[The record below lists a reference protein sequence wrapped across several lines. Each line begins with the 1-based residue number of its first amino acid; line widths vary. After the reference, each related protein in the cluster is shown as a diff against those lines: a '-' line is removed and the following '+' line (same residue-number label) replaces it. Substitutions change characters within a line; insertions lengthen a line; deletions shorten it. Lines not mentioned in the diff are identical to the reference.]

1 MIADIHPIIIP
12 TPFLVGPVN
21 VYLLDGAEPALLDA
35 GPNTPEA
42 MSALRE
48 GLAAHGHSLSDIRH
62 LVITHSHPDHFGMA
76 ARIVAESGARVYSH
90 RYNADRLA
98 AGRPDGER
106 HDERL
111 SRLFEESGVPASV
124 MAGMQKDFDT
134 SASYTEPLAVD
145 VALDEGDALHL
156 GGRDWTVLHTP
167 GHARGHACLF
177 DRDSRTLLSGDHLIR
192 DISSNPIV
200 EPPLPGETERPHTL
214 AQYMRSLQRT
224 ADMDI
229 AVALPGHGPAIT
241 EVRALVA
248 HRLRFH
254 QKRADSIA
262 AILAQKPGTVYDI
275 VQAHFPQMRGMGA
288 FLAVSEVIGHLDV
301 LEEEGRVRS
310 ERVDG
315 LRVYALHTPDA

>member
-1 MIADIHPIIIP
+1 MTADIHPIIVP

-21 VYLLDGAEPALLDA
+21 VYLLDGPEPALIDA

-48 GLAAHGHSLSDIRH
+48 GLAALGHNLSDIRH

-90 RYNADRLA
+90 RYNVDRLA
-98 AGRPDGER
+98 TGRPDGDQPDGR
-106 HDERL
+106 MNL
-111 SRLFEESGVPASV
+111 LFEESGVPASV
-124 MAGMQKDFDT
+124 MEGMQKDFDR
-134 SASYTEPLAVD
+134 SASFTQPLAVD
-145 VALDEGDALHL
+145 VVLEDGDALRL
-156 GGRDWTVLHTP
+156 GEHDWMAIHTP

-177 DRDSRTLLSGDHLIR
+177 DSENRCLLSGDHLIR

-214 AQYMRSLQRT
+214 AQYMRSLRRT

-229 AVALPGHGPAIT
+229 AIALPGHGPAIT

-248 HRLRFH
+248 QRLRFH
-254 QKRADSIA
+254 QRRADSIA
-262 AILAQKPGTVYDI
+262 AILAQKPSTVYEI
-275 VQAHFPQMRGMGA
+275 VQAHFPPMRGMGA

-315 LRVYALHTPDA
+315 LRVYALCE

>member
-1 MIADIHPIIIP
+1 MPTSDIHPIIVP

-21 VYLLDGAEPALLDA
+21 VYLLDGPEPALIDA

-48 GLAAHGHSLSDIRH
+48 GLAAHGRALPDIRH

-76 ARIVAESGARVYSH
+76 TRIVAESGARVYSH
-90 RYNADRLA
+90 RYNVDRLA
-98 AGRPDGER
+98 TGRPDGDQPDGR
-106 HDERL
+106 M
-111 SRLFEESGVPASV
+111 SQLFEESDVPAGI
-124 MAGMQKDFDT
+124 MAGMYKDFDT
-134 SASYTEPLAVD
+134 SASYTQPLAVD
-145 VALDEGDALHL
+145 VVLEDGDALRL
-156 GGRDWTVLHTP
+156 GERDWTAIHTP

-177 DRDSRTLLSGDHLIR
+177 DSASRTLLSGDHLIR

-224 ADMDI
+224 AEMDI

-241 EVRALVA
+241 EVRALIA
-248 HRLRFH
+248 QRLRFH
-254 QKRADSIA
+254 RKRADAIA
-262 AILAQKPGTVYDI
+262 AILAQKPSTVYEI
-275 VQAHFPQMRGMGA
+275 VQAHFPPMRGMGA

-315 LRVYALHTPDA
+315 LRVYTSAESA